1 MASARW
7 RKNAALIEQLQQEPH
22 RFAFFQAVRLLE
34 RAARRQAKADA
45 KKPGKKFAQVPVGQ
59 DAPPSREALRF
70 RAQPSLSFRGTEID
84 RIEIIDTVEQQ
95 DLEAP
100 QQQWQMLVNLFGLF
114 GSTGVLP
121 FHFSELL
128 TQRLRLK
135 DRALLDFMD
144 VLNHRS
150 VSLYFQAWAKYRLPI
165 AYERNHA
172 DETASPRSDSDLFSH
187 VLASLVGLGTAQLG
201 QRMAVPDLA
210 LLGFAAHLG
219 RGRPS
224 APTLARILRH
234 YFQLPIEVD
243 SFIGQW
249 QGLPDDMQSRLP
261 GPDCPRGLNN
271 RLGGNLILGR
281 QCWDVQSKFRV
292 RIDDLSY
299 QDFIDIAPGSS
310 KLAAMKAMVR
320 FMAGTEFD
328 FDIEIS
334 IDRNKLPRM
343 ALGQI
348 GVVAGV
354 KIDGAK
360 LMLGWNCLLESEAM
374 AASTQKQLIRIRL
387 SE

>member
-34 RAARRQAKADA
+34 RAARQQTLRE
-45 KKPGKKFAQVPVGQ
+45 KKFAQVPVGQ

-70 RAQPSLSFRGTEID
+70 RAQPSLSFRGADID

-121 FHFSELL
+121 FHFSELI

-135 DRALLDFMD
+135 DRALLDFLD

-150 VSLYFQAWAKYRLPI
+150 LSLYFQAWAKYRLPVV
-165 AYERNHA
+165 YERNHA
-172 DETASPRSDSDLFSH
+172 GETGSLKNDSDIFTHIQSALI
-187 VLASLVGLGTAQLG
+187 GLGTSHLG
-201 QRMAVPDLA
+201 QRLAVPDVA
-210 LLGFAAHLG
+210 LLGFSAHLA

-224 APTLARILRH
+224 APTLARVLRH

-243 SFIGQW
+243 QFIGLW
-249 QGLPDDMQSRLP
+249 QGLPEDMQSRLP
-261 GPDCPRGLNN
+261 GPECPRGLNN
-271 RLGGNLILGR
+271 RIGMNLILGR

-292 RIDDLSY
+292 RIDDLDY
-299 QDFIDIAPGSS
+299 PEFVDIAPGSE
-310 KLAAMKAMVR
+310 KLAAMKAMIR
-320 FMAGTEFD
+320 FFAGTEFD

-334 IDRNKLPRM
+334 IDQRKLPRLG
-343 ALGQI
+343 LGQI
-348 GVVAGV
+348 AVVAGV

-360 LMLGWNCLLESEAM
+360 LMLGWNCLMEAP
-374 AASTQKQLIRIRL
+374 ASVTRKQMIRIRL